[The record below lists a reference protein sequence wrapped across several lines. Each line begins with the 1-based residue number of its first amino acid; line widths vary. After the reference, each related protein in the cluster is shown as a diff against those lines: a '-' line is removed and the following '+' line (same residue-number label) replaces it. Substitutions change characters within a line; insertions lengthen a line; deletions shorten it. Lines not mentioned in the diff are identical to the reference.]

1 MKHLLFVLSLLFTV
15 SLFYSCSS
23 NDEDETE
30 TGELVSDL
38 SGVTKYNEYLQKW
51 YISCYTEG
59 TIDEVI
65 NYYPVKMASQYE
77 ENNLEVVFSG
87 FVLSPTPDSGT
98 VGGLKEYN
106 IKLTSIQKKL

>member
-23 NDEDETE
+23 NDEDET
-30 TGELVSDL
+30 GELVSDL
-38 SGVTKYNEYLQKW
+38 SGVTKYNESLQKW
-51 YISCYTEG
+51 YISCYMEG
-59 TIDEVI
+59 TIDEMT

-87 FVLSPTPDSGT
+87 FVLSPTPNNGKI
-98 VGGLKEYN
+98 GGLKEYN